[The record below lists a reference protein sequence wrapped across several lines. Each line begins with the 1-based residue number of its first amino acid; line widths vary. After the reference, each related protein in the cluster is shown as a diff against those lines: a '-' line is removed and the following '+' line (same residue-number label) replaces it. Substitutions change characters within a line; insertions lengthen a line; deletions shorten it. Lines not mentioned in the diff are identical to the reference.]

1 MFALMTAAAI
11 FAVLLPLGLR
21 SRKPVDGS
29 EANVYRDQLAELERD
44 FGAGSIGTAEL
55 EAMSALGQRRTIASI
70 CISDPAARAR
80 PDEEAQFHIAE

>member
-1 MFALMTAAAI
+1 MGTPDRADISFATQRSSALFDVWTTPPQHAITTALAMA
-11 FAVLLPLGLR
+11 F
-21 SRKPVDGS
+21 KPS
-29 EANVYRDQLAELERD
+29 
-44 FGAGSIGTAEL
+44 SEL